1 VAGALR
7 AARVRV
13 LVCGGR
19 DYFDQDRVDQLL
31 DKIHDTTPITE
42 LCQGGAAGADALGK
56 RWAIKRGIPHVEYPA
71 NWKEHG
77 KVAGPIRNNKMLREF
92 KPDLVVAF
100 PGGRGTGHMVSISE
114 RAKVDVLVVPAYV
127 IKEMP

>member
-1 VAGALR
+1 MAGALR

-19 DYFDQDRVDQLL
+19 DYFDQARVDQLL
-31 DKIHDTTPITE
+31 DKIHETTPIAE

-56 RWAIKRGIPHVEYPA
+56 RWAAKRGVPCVEYPA

-100 PGGRGTGHMVSISE
+100 PGGRGTAHMVSISD
-114 RAKVDVLVVPAYV
+114 RAGVNVYVVPVY
-127 IKEMP
+127 IITETP